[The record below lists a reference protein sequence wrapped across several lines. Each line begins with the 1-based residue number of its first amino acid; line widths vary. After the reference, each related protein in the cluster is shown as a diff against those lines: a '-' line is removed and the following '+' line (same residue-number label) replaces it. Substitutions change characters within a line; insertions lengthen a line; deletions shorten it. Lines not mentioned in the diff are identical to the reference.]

1 MIAAVEV
8 IMRRSKGKRAARW
21 TVAEARQVLD
31 EFAQSGLSVNRFAA
45 EHELGVERLYRW
57 QRRLKGSRRVVASAP
72 RFAEVTLRPAP
83 PASLAI
89 EIELPGGVSVRVAG
103 ATRVDDTVAILSRLP
118 AR

>member
-8 IMRRSKGKRAARW
+8 IMRRSRSKGAPRW
-21 TVAEARQVLD
+21 TAAEARQVLAD
-31 EFAQSGLSVNRFAA
+31 LARSGLSVSRFAS

-57 QRRLKGSRRVVASAP
+57 QRRLKRSRQIVGTAP
-72 RFAEVTLRPAP
+72 RFAEVTIRPAP

-89 EIELPGGVSVRVAG
+89 EIELPGGVSVRIAG
-103 ATRVDDTVAILSRLP
+103 EARVDDAVAILSRLP